1 MVAASSSLE
10 CLGVVYSCVDAR
22 FFVLC
27 VEFADLALRNHCEA
41 VSQAIIH
48 ASRAANVLGFAL
60 PWTVLSSA
68 GVSSILKRH
77 ESRTISASTTLLSA
91 SDTHCKMR
99 SEPTQNLVRLAKAK
113 GHGELLHE
121 LSILLRSLSAHLD
134 DSVDL
139 LRIAFFYA
147 IETVERSV
155 LSVEWVEEWL
165 IGDNAY
171 MRRVRRLE
179 TVGAMQNKFLIG
191 ARR

>member
-1 MVAASSSLE
+1 
-10 CLGVVYSCVDAR
+10 
-22 FFVLC
+22 
-27 VEFADLALRNHCEA
+27 
-41 VSQAIIH
+41 
-48 ASRAANVLGFAL
+48 
-60 PWTVLSSA
+60 
-68 GVSSILKRH
+68 
-77 ESRTISASTTLLSA
+77 
-91 SDTHCKMR
+91 MR